1 MKPGQTI
8 IFYVFAAVSGILF
21 ISGLAVL
28 TTDGRARA

>member
-1 MKPGQTI
+1 MKIGQTVI
-8 IFYVFAAVSGILF
+8 SYALAAMSGIFF